1 MASESV
7 KTVIAHFNKV
17 TGRSLRFKN
26 INNVRIVEDCL
37 DDDESNIVE
46 IKNHALLIVFQLSLS
61 LKNQIQKKLP
71 IFLKL

>member
-37 DDDESNIVE
+37 DDDESNIVQS
-46 IKNHALLIVFQLSLS
+46 KNHIDEYITSNTDCDRLIDYLSTFP
-61 LKNQIQKKLP
+61 KNKK
-71 IFLKL
+71 